1 MKIHSPDETK
11 DIPYSPIVPPV
22 YKTSNFAYGSVSDF
36 RAAFDDEYAAT
47 LYSRGQNPSC
57 ALLASKLA
65 EMEGA
70 EAGLV
75 MSSGAGA
82 ISATIIS
89 FLSAGDHVI
98 AVQGLYTWTANL
110 MNNILEPLGIG
121 VSWVDGRDLDAIK
134 AARTDR
140 TRMLLLESPN
150 SLYFHLQDIR
160 ECTSWARKYGILTT
174 LDNSYATP
182 LFQKPHALGVDLVTH
197 SISKYIN
204 GHSDLVA
211 GAVLGSEKLIRQIFL
226 RGYMT
231 FGSVLSASDAHL
243 ILRGLRSLPARMR
256 QIQET
261 TALVV
266 DWLSQQNM
274 VKQIYHLGHESHPQ
288 RDLVTKQMSGTTGLF
303 SFSLHID
310 DLAAAERFA
319 DALRL
324 IRMAV
329 SWGGYE
335 SLIIPLC
342 AFYDESVPA
351 GDQHP
356 LDMYRLSIG
365 LESADEII
373 ADLQVGLSAI

>member
-1 MKIHSPDETK
+1 MKIHSPEETK

-22 YKTSNFAYGSVSDF
+22 YQTSNFSFRRVADF
-36 RAAFDDEYAAT
+36 RAAFEDEYAAT
-47 LYSRGQNPSC
+47 LYSRGQNPNC
-57 ALLASKLA
+57 ALLAAKIA
-65 EMEGA
+65 EMEGT

-75 MSSGAGA
+75 MGSGAGA
-82 ISATIIS
+82 ISATIVS

-98 AVQGLYTWTANL
+98 AVKGLYTWTANL
-110 MNNILEPLGIG
+110 MNNILMPLGVDI
-121 VSWVDGRDLDAIK
+121 SWVDGRDIDAIK
-134 AARTDR
+134 ATRTDR

-150 SLYFHLQDIR
+150 SLYFHLQDIKA
-160 ECTSWARKYGILTT
+160 CADWARQHNILTT

-182 LFQKPHALGVDLVTH
+182 LFQNPHSLGVDLVTH

-211 GAVLGSEKLIRQIFL
+211 GAVVGPERLIRQIFL
-226 RGYMT
+226 KGYMT
-231 FGSVLSASDAHL
+231 FGSVLSAADAHL

-261 TALVV
+261 TATVV
-266 DWLSQQNM
+266 DWLSQQSM
-274 VKQIYHLGHESHPQ
+274 VREIYHLGHASHPQ
-288 RDLVTKQMSGTTGLF
+288 RELVKRQMSGTTGLF
-303 SFSLHID
+303 SFRLRVD
-310 DLAAAERFA
+310 DLASAERFA

-342 AFYDESVPA
+342 SFYDSEIPA
-351 GDQHP
+351 SEQHP

-365 LESADEII
+365 LESADDII
-373 ADLQVGLSAI
+373 ADLQAGLDAI